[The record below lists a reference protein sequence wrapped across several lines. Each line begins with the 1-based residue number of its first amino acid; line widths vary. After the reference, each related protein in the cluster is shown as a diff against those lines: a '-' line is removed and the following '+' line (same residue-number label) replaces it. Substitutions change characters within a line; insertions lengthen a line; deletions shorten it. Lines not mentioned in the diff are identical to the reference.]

1 VLQEGIDVLAMALAL
16 RAVLLGRMHSVTLA
30 PADAALEHWLR
41 VQHAST
47 SGVVKEERSGA
58 RSAGCNGC

>member
-16 RAVLLGRMHSVTLA
+16 RAVLLGRMHSV
-30 PADAALEHWLR
+30 EHWLR